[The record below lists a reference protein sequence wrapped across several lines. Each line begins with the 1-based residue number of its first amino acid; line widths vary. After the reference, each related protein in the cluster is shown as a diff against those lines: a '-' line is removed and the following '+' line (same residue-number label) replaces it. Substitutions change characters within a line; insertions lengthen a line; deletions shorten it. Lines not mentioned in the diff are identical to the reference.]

1 MQEID
6 SEIESVIRDAY
17 KDNYEKIVA
26 YSKQLELQFSRVTD
40 GTTFY
45 PEQFQKVFNN
55 ETGQEI
61 NTEINDV
68 LEAKNSSSEF
78 KYIKMLDIVKMA
90 YNLGKH
96 NAQAENA

>member
-17 KDNYEKIVA
+17 KNNYKKIVA
-26 YSKQLELQFSRVTD
+26 YSKQLELQFSKVAD
-40 GTTFY
+40 GITFD
-45 PEQFQKVFNN
+45 PEQFQEVFNN

-78 KYIKMLDIVKMA
+78 KYIKLLDIVKIA
-90 YNLGKH
+90 YNLGKQ
-96 NAQAENA
+96 NAKSDR